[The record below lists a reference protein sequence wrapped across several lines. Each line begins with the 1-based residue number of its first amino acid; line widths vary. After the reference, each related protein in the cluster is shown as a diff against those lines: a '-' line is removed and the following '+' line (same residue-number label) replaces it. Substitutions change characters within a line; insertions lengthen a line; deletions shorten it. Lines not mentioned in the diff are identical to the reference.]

1 MCEILAFN
9 FNQAVSPAF
18 SFDNFMV
25 RSARQPHGWGMA
37 WYNGPDAQIVKAPE
51 QASLSSTARWLQ
63 QSQQVKSAI
72 ILSHLRYKTW
82 GKPQMENTHPFDKQ
96 FGRKRWTLVHNGTLN
111 NYKRGLKL
119 KHFFP
124 MGATDSEHA
133 FCFLL
138 DRIRMERKAL
148 GGVMPSFDFMEDILH
163 QINAYGHFNA
173 VFSDSESLFVYRDR
187 DGYNG
192 LQFTLR
198 QWPFGTIAFRDNRTR
213 IDLSAHK
220 SPDMQ
225 GVVIATHAQTSGE
238 NWQEFTPGS
247 LTVFRQGIALNR

>member
-1 MCEILAFN
+1 MCEILALN
-9 FNQAVSPAF
+9 FNQAVTPTF

-63 QSQQVKSAI
+63 QSQNVKSDI
-72 ILSHLRYKTW
+72 ILSHLRYATHGELKT
-82 GKPQMENTHPFDKQ
+82 ENTHPFDKQ
-96 FGRKRWTLVHNGTLN
+96 FGRKRWTFMHNGTLN

-138 DRIRMERKAL
+138 DRIRIERKAL
-148 GGVMPSFDFMEDILH
+148 GGVMPSFDFIEDILH

-187 DGYNG
+187 NGYNG
-192 LQFTLR
+192 LHFAQR
-198 QWPFGTIAFRDNRTR
+198 QWPFGTFTFRDSQVC

-220 SPDMQ
+220 SPQMF
-225 GVVIATHAQTSGE
+225 GVVIATKPQTDGE
-238 NWQEFTPGS
+238 HWQELDRGR
-247 LTVFRQGIALNR
+247 LTVFRNGKVHR

>member
-1 MCEILAFN
+1 MCEILALN
-9 FNQAVSPAF
+9 FNQAVTPTF

-63 QSQQVKSAI
+63 QSQNVKSDI
-72 ILSHLRYKTW
+72 ILSHLRYATHGELKT
-82 GKPQMENTHPFDKQ
+82 ENTHPFDKQ
-96 FGRKRWTLVHNGTLN
+96 FGRKRWTFMHNGTLN

-124 MGATDSEHA
+124 LGATDSEHA

-138 DRIRMERKAL
+138 DRIRIERKAL
-148 GGVMPSFDFMEDILH
+148 GGVMPSFDFIEDILH

-173 VFSDSESLFVYRDR
+173 VFSDSESLYVFRDR
-187 DGYNG
+187 NGYNG
-192 LQFTLR
+192 LHIARR
-198 QWPFGTIAFRDNRTR
+198 QWPFGTITLTDAHTR
-213 IDLSAHK
+213 IDMSTLKKTETH
-220 SPDMQ
+220 
-225 GVVIATHAQTSGE
+225 GFIIASHAQTKGE
-238 NWQEFTPGS
+238 EWTPLEPGK
-247 LTVFRQGIALNR
+247 LIVFRGGQMIWK